1 MKSFILEFFLLKFL
15 QVELICVLVCK
26 LFKCHSNLGRLNLDH
41 CLLVLHHHFMCMCG
55 ISLKPFLFSFLFSLI
70 LAGLSDLGDW
80 LQTFQKPPLA
90 KDWIAFQIF
99 VWFNLSFYVNPSYSF
114 LPLQSLS
121 QLPNLLIL
129 LEMVRTTLGEH
140 KLASLVEIRI
150 WEERGN
156 PSQMHAKILQIFS
169 ILSPISLHLSPGGYT
184 HPVDYPAP
192 PVIPW
197 GKP

>member
-1 MKSFILEFFLLKFL
+1 
-15 QVELICVLVCK
+15 
-26 LFKCHSNLGRLNLDH
+26 
-41 CLLVLHHHFMCMCG
+41 
-55 ISLKPFLFSFLFSLI
+55 
-70 LAGLSDLGDW
+70 
-80 LQTFQKPPLA
+80 
-90 KDWIAFQIF
+90 

-156 PSQMHAKILQIFS
+156 PIQMHAKILQIFS
-169 ILSPISLHLSPGGYT
+169 ILSPISLHLSPGGYM